1 MNAEATQRGGDT
13 DTRAN
18 LLIADDDMVCRMALS
33 SQLGP
38 WFHVVAVAES
48 ATEAIELAEKHRPDV
63 ALIDVQM
70 PGGGAREAVPGI
82 ATSSP
87 DTRIVVL
94 SSDESTRVV
103 LELLDAGAIAYM
115 RKGATG
121 EEIAKTLADA
131 LEVTPHQRQGW
142 TMPRSPSL
150 VGGAA
155 SGSGGG
161 AS

>member
-1 MNAEATQRGGDT
+1 MNAEAKHHGGGA

-18 LLIADDDMVCRMALS
+18 LLIADDDMVCRIALS
-33 SQLGP
+33 TQLEP

-48 ATEAIELAEKHRPDV
+48 ATEAIELAEKHRPDI
-63 ALIDVQM
+63 ALVDVQM

-82 ATSSP
+82 AACSP

-94 SSDESTRVV
+94 SSDESSRVV
-103 LELLDAGAIAYM
+103 LELLAAGAIAYM

-121 EEIAKTLADA
+121 GEIAKTLTDA
-131 LEVTPHQRQGW
+131 LEVTTHERQGG
-142 TMPRSPSL
+142 TTSRSASL

-155 SGSGGG
+155 SGWG

>member
-1 MNAEATQRGGDT
+1 MNAEATHHGGAA

-18 LLIADDDMVCRMALS
+18 LLIADDDLVCRIALS
-33 SQLGP
+33 SQLEP

-48 ATEAIELAEKHRPDV
+48 ATEAIELAEKHRPDI
-63 ALIDVQM
+63 ALVDVQM

-94 SSDESTRVV
+94 SSDESARDV

-121 EEIAKTLADA
+121 AEIAKTLTDV

-142 TMPRSPSL
+142 TPRSPSL

>member
-1 MNAEATQRGGDT
+1 MNAELKQRGGDT

-18 LLIADDDMVCRMALS
+18 LLIADDDMVCRIALS
-33 SQLGP
+33 SQLKP

-48 ATEAIELAEKHRPDV
+48 ATEAIELAEKHQPDL

-94 SSDESTRVV
+94 SSDESSRDV

-121 EEIAKTLADA
+121 EEIANTLTDA
-131 LEVTPHQRQGW
+131 LEATPHERQGR
-142 TMPRSPSL
+142 TTSRSASR
-150 VGGAA
+150 VGGAV
-155 SGSGGG
+155 SGWG